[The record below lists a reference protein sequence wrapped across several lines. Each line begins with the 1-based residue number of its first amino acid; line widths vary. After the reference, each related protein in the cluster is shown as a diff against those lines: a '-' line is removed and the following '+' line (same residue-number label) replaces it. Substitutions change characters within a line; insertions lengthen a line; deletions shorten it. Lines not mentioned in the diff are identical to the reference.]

1 MFDMG
6 LTVTVE
12 AKSKV
17 GKVPL
22 QATTWN
28 RKSQTMPRFMM
39 KRLAWENAYTK
50 C

>member
-12 AKSKV
+12 AKSKA
-17 GKVPL
+17 PL
-22 QATTWN
+22 LATTQIW
-28 RKSQTMPRFMM
+28 KSQTIPRFMV